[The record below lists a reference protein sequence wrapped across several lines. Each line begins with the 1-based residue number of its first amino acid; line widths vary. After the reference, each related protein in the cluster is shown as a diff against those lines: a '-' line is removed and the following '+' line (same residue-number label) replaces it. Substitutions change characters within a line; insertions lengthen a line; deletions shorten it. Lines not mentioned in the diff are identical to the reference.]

1 MPKLTNLSRSIEG
14 KVALITGAGSGMGR
28 ATAFVF
34 AEAGA
39 KVVVSDVNEKQID
52 EVANEI
58 ISSKGTCLKQALDV
72 TNQENINEAV
82 SNTIKKFGQ
91 LDILVN
97 NAGISIPTTI
107 DDENFE
113 ESWDKTFDVLLKG
126 QVNLIRAALP
136 FIRKS
141 YCGRIVNISSTEGMG
156 ATPRISPYTSAKHG
170 VIGLT
175 RSLAAELG
183 AEGITV
189 NCICPGPINTA
200 MTAAIPDEDK
210 QIYARRRVPLKR
222 YGEPEEVAH
231 MTLSLCLPAA
241 SFVNGAVLPVD
252 GGLSIKL
259 SLIHI

>member
-1 MPKLTNLSRSIEG
+1 MTKLTKLSRSVEG

-52 EVANEI
+52 EVAKEI
-58 ISSKGTCLKQALDV
+58 GSSEVTCLKQALDV
-72 TNQENINEAV
+72 TNQKNINEAV
-82 SNTIKKFGQ
+82 TNVIKEFGQ

-107 DDENFE
+107 DDENYE

-141 YCGRIVNISSTEGMG
+141 DCARIVNISSTEGMG

-183 AEGITV
+183 SQGITV

-200 MTAAIPDEDK
+200 MTAAIPTEDK

-252 GGLSIKL
+252 GGLSIKRA
-259 SLIHI
+259 

>member
-1 MPKLTNLSRSIEG
+1 MAKLTKLSRSVEG
-14 KVALITGAGSGMGR
+14 KVALITGAGSGMGK
-28 ATAFVF
+28 ATAYVF

-39 KVVVSDVNEKQID
+39 KVVVSDINEKQIA

-58 ISSKGTCLKQALDV
+58 GSSEGACLKQTLDV
-72 TNQENINEAV
+72 TNQENINEAITNV
-82 SNTIKKFGQ
+82 IKEFGQ

-107 DDENFE
+107 DDENYE
-113 ESWDKTFDVLLKG
+113 KNWDKTFDVLLKG

-136 FIRKS
+136 FIRQS
-141 YCGRIVNISSTEGMG
+141 DCGRIVNISSTEGMG
-156 ATPRISPYTSAKHG
+156 ATPKISPYTAAKHG

-200 MTAAIPDEDK
+200 MTAAIPKEDK
-210 QIYARRRVPLKR
+210 QIYSRRRVPLKR

-252 GGLSIKL
+252 GGLSIKRA
-259 SLIHI
+259 

>member
-1 MPKLTNLSRSIEG
+1 MTKLTKLSRSVEG
-14 KVALITGAGSGMGR
+14 KVALITGSGSGMGR
-28 ATAFVF
+28 ATSYVF

-39 KVVVSDVNEKQID
+39 KVVVSDINEKQIE
-52 EVANEI
+52 EVSSEI
-58 ISSKGTCLKQALDV
+58 NSSSGTCLKQILDV
-72 TNQENINEAV
+72 TNQENINEVIANV
-82 SNTIKKFGQ
+82 IEEFGQ
-91 LDILVN
+91 LDILIN

-107 DDENFE
+107 DDENYE
-113 ESWDKTFDVLLKG
+113 ESWDRTFDVLLKG

-136 FIRKS
+136 FIRES
-141 YCGRIVNISSTEGMG
+141 DCGRIVNISSTEGLG

-175 RSLAAELG
+175 RSLAVELG
-183 AEGITV
+183 SQGITV

-200 MTAAIPDEDK
+200 MTAAIPIEDK

-252 GGLSIKL
+252 GGLSIKRA
-259 SLIHI
+259 

>member
-1 MPKLTNLSRSIEG
+1 MTKLTKLSRSVEG
-14 KVALITGAGSGMGR
+14 KVALITGSGSGMGR
-28 ATAFVF
+28 ATSYVF

-39 KVVVSDVNEKQID
+39 KVVVSDINEKQIE
-52 EVANEI
+52 EVSSEI
-58 ISSKGTCLKQALDV
+58 NSSSGTCLKQILDV
-72 TNQENINEAV
+72 TNQENINEVIANV
-82 SNTIKKFGQ
+82 IEEFGR
-91 LDILVN
+91 LDILIN

-107 DDENFE
+107 DDENYE
-113 ESWDKTFDVLLKG
+113 ESWDRTFDVLLKG
-126 QVNLIRAALP
+126 QVNLIRASLP
-136 FIRKS
+136 FIRES
-141 YCGRIVNISSTEGMG
+141 DCGRIVNISSTEGLG

-183 AEGITV
+183 SQGITV

-200 MTAAIPDEDK
+200 MTAAIPIEDK

-241 SFVNGAVLPVD
+241 SFVNGAILPVD
-252 GGLSIKL
+252 GGLSIKRA
-259 SLIHI
+259 

>member
-1 MPKLTNLSRSIEG
+1 MTKLTKLSRSVEG
-14 KVALITGAGSGMGR
+14 KVALITGSGSGMGR
-28 ATAFVF
+28 ATSYVF

-39 KVVVSDVNEKQID
+39 KVVVSDINEKQID
-52 EVANEI
+52 EVSSEI
-58 ISSKGTCLKQALDV
+58 NSSNATCFKQILDV
-72 TNQENINEAV
+72 TNQKNIDGVVANI
-82 SNTIKKFGQ
+82 IKEFGQ
-91 LDILVN
+91 LDILIN

-107 DDENFE
+107 DDENYE
-113 ESWDKTFDVLLKG
+113 ASWDRTFDVLLKG

-136 FIRKS
+136 YIRKS
-141 YCGRIVNISSTEGMG
+141 DCGRIVNISSTEGLG

-183 AEGITV
+183 SQGITV

-200 MTAAIPDEDK
+200 MTAAIPSEDK
-210 QIYARRRVPLKR
+210 EIYARRRVPLKR

-252 GGLSIKL
+252 GGLSIKRA
-259 SLIHI
+259 

>member
-1 MPKLTNLSRSIEG
+1 MVKLTKLSRSVEG

-28 ATAFVF
+28 ATALVF

-39 KVVVSDVNEKQID
+39 KVVISDLNEKQID
-52 EVANEI
+52 KVANEI
-58 ISSKGTCLKQALDV
+58 SSSEGTYLKQVLDV
-72 TNQENINEAV
+72 TSQENIKEAV
-82 SNTIKKFGQ
+82 ANVIKEFGR
-91 LDILVN
+91 LDILIN
-97 NAGISIPTTI
+97 NAGISIPTPI
-107 DDENFE
+107 DDENYE

-126 QVNLIRAALP
+126 QVNLIRVALP
-136 FIRKS
+136 FIKKS
-141 YCGRIVNISSTEGMG
+141 DCGRIVNISSTEGMG
-156 ATPRISPYTSAKHG
+156 ATPKISPYTSAKHG

-183 AEGITV
+183 VEGITV

-200 MTAAIPDEDK
+200 MTATIPIEDK
-210 QIYARRRVPLKR
+210 QIYSRRRVPLKR

-252 GGLSIKL
+252 GGLSIKRA
-259 SLIHI
+259 

>member
-1 MPKLTNLSRSIEG
+1 MTKLTKLSRSVEG
-14 KVALITGAGSGMGR
+14 KVALITGSGSGMGR
-28 ATAFVF
+28 ATSYVF

-39 KVVVSDVNEKQID
+39 KVVVSDINEKQIE
-52 EVANEI
+52 EVSSEI
-58 ISSKGTCLKQALDV
+58 NSSSGTCLKQILDV
-72 TNQENINEAV
+72 TNQENIKEVIANVIEE
-82 SNTIKKFGQ
+82 FGR
-91 LDILVN
+91 LDILIN

-107 DDENFE
+107 DDENYE
-113 ESWDKTFDVLLKG
+113 ESWDRTFEVLLKG

-136 FIRKS
+136 FIRES
-141 YCGRIVNISSTEGMG
+141 DCGRIVNISSTEGLG

-183 AEGITV
+183 SQGITV

-200 MTAAIPDEDK
+200 MTAAIPIEDK

-252 GGLSIKL
+252 GGLSIKRA
-259 SLIHI
+259 

>member
-1 MPKLTNLSRSIEG
+1 MTKLTKLSRSVEG
-14 KVALITGAGSGMGR
+14 KVALITGSGSGMGR
-28 ATAFVF
+28 ATSYVF

-39 KVVVSDVNEKQID
+39 KVVVSDINKKQIE
-52 EVANEI
+52 EVSSEI
-58 ISSKGTCLKQALDV
+58 NSSNGTCLKQILDV
-72 TNQENINEAV
+72 TNQENINEVIANV
-82 SNTIKKFGQ
+82 IKEFGQ
-91 LDILVN
+91 LDILIN

-107 DDENFE
+107 DDENYE
-113 ESWDKTFDVLLKG
+113 ENWDRTFDVLLKG

-136 FIRKS
+136 FIRES
-141 YCGRIVNISSTEGMG
+141 DCGRIVNISSTEGLG

-175 RSLAAELG
+175 RSLAVELG
-183 AEGITV
+183 SQGITV

-200 MTAAIPDEDK
+200 MTAAIPIEDK

-252 GGLSIKL
+252 GGLSIKRA
-259 SLIHI
+259 

>member
-1 MPKLTNLSRSIEG
+1 MAKLTKLSRSVEG
-14 KVALITGAGSGMGR
+14 KVALITGAGSGMGK
-28 ATAFVF
+28 ATAYVF

-39 KVVVSDVNEKQID
+39 KVVVSDINDKQIN

-58 ISSKGTCLKQALDV
+58 GSSEGTCLKKTLDV
-72 TNQENINEAV
+72 TNQENINEAITNV
-82 SNTIKKFGQ
+82 IKEFGQ

-107 DDENFE
+107 DDESYE

-136 FIRKS
+136 FIRQS
-141 YCGRIVNISSTEGMG
+141 DCGRIVNISSTEGMG
-156 ATPRISPYTSAKHG
+156 ATPRISPYTAAKHG

-183 AEGITV
+183 SEGITV

-200 MTAAIPDEDK
+200 MTAAIPTENK

-252 GGLSIKL
+252 GGLSIKRA
-259 SLIHI
+259 

>member
-1 MPKLTNLSRSIEG
+1 MAKLTKLSRSIAG

-39 KVVVSDVNEKQID
+39 KVVVSDINEKQIA
-52 EVANEI
+52 EVIKEI
-58 ISSKGTCLKQALDV
+58 DSSEGACLKQVLDV
-72 TNQENINEAV
+72 TNQENINEAIT
-82 SNTIKKFGQ
+82 NIIKGFGQ

-107 DDENFE
+107 DDENYE

-136 FIRKS
+136 LIRQS
-141 YCGRIVNISSTEGMG
+141 DCGRIVNISSTEGMG

-183 AEGITV
+183 SQGITV

-200 MTAAIPDEDK
+200 MTAAIPTEDK

-252 GGLSIKL
+252 GGLSIKRA
-259 SLIHI
+259 

>member
-1 MPKLTNLSRSIEG
+1 MTKLTKLSRSVEG
-14 KVALITGAGSGMGR
+14 KVALITGSGSGMGR
-28 ATAFVF
+28 ATSYVF

-39 KVVVSDVNEKQID
+39 KVVVSDINEKQIE
-52 EVANEI
+52 EVSSEI
-58 ISSKGTCLKQALDV
+58 NSSSGTCLKQILDV
-72 TNQENINEAV
+72 TNQENINEVIANV
-82 SNTIKKFGQ
+82 IKEFGQ
-91 LDILVN
+91 LDILIN

-107 DDENFE
+107 DDENYE
-113 ESWDKTFDVLLKG
+113 ASWDRTFDVLLKG

-136 FIRKS
+136 FIRES
-141 YCGRIVNISSTEGMG
+141 DCGRIVNISSTEGLG

-183 AEGITV
+183 SQGITV

-200 MTAAIPDEDK
+200 MTAAIPIEDK

-252 GGLSIKL
+252 GGLSIKRA
-259 SLIHI
+259 

>member
-1 MPKLTNLSRSIEG
+1 MTKLTKLSRSVEG
-14 KVALITGAGSGMGR
+14 KVALITGSGSGMGR
-28 ATAFVF
+28 ATSYVF

-39 KVVVSDVNEKQID
+39 KVVVSDINEKQIE
-52 EVANEI
+52 EVSSEI
-58 ISSKGTCLKQALDV
+58 NSSSGTCLKQILDV
-72 TNQENINEAV
+72 TNQENIKEVIANVIEE
-82 SNTIKKFGQ
+82 FGQ
-91 LDILVN
+91 LDILIN

-107 DDENFE
+107 DDENYE
-113 ESWDKTFDVLLKG
+113 ASWDRTFDVLLKG
-126 QVNLIRAALP
+126 QVNLIRATLP
-136 FIRKS
+136 FIRES
-141 YCGRIVNISSTEGMG
+141 DCGRIVNISSTEGLG

-183 AEGITV
+183 SQGITV

-200 MTAAIPDEDK
+200 MTAAIPIEDK

-252 GGLSIKL
+252 GGLSIKRA
-259 SLIHI
+259 

>member
-1 MPKLTNLSRSIEG
+1 MTKLTNLSRSIEG
-14 KVALITGAGSGMGR
+14 KVALITGSGSGMGR

-82 SNTIKKFGQ
+82 SNTIKEFGQ

-252 GGLSIKL
+252 GGLSIKRA
-259 SLIHI
+259 

>member
-1 MPKLTNLSRSIEG
+1 MTKLTKLSRSVEG
-14 KVALITGAGSGMGR
+14 KVALITGSGSGMGR
-28 ATAFVF
+28 ATSYVF

-39 KVVVSDVNEKQID
+39 KVVVSDINEKQID
-52 EVANEI
+52 EVSSEI
-58 ISSKGTCLKQALDV
+58 NSCNATCLKQILDV
-72 TNQENINEAV
+72 TNQENIERVVANV
-82 SNTIKKFGQ
+82 IKEFGQ
-91 LDILVN
+91 LDILIN

-107 DDENFE
+107 DDENYE
-113 ESWDKTFDVLLKG
+113 ESWDRTFDVLLKG
-126 QVNLIRAALP
+126 QVNLIRATLP
-136 FIRKS
+136 YIRKS
-141 YCGRIVNISSTEGMG
+141 DCGRIVNISSTEGLG

-183 AEGITV
+183 SQGITV

-200 MTAAIPDEDK
+200 MTAAIPIEDK

-252 GGLSIKL
+252 GGLSIKRA
-259 SLIHI
+259 

>member
-1 MPKLTNLSRSIEG
+1 MAKLTKLSRSVEG

-52 EVANEI
+52 EVAKEI
-58 ISSKGTCLKQALDV
+58 GSSEGTCLKQVLDV
-72 TNQENINEAV
+72 TNQENINEAIT
-82 SNTIKKFGQ
+82 NIIKGFGQ

-107 DDENFE
+107 DDENYE

-141 YCGRIVNISSTEGMG
+141 DCARIVNISSTEGMG

-183 AEGITV
+183 SQG
-189 NCICPGPINTA
+189 
-200 MTAAIPDEDK
+200 
-210 QIYARRRVPLKR
+210 
-222 YGEPEEVAH
+222 
-231 MTLSLCLPAA
+231 
-241 SFVNGAVLPVD
+241 
-252 GGLSIKL
+252 L

>member
-1 MPKLTNLSRSIEG
+1 MAKLTKLSRSVEG

-39 KVVVSDVNEKQID
+39 KVVVSDINENQID
-52 EVANEI
+52 EVAKEI
-58 ISSKGTCLKQALDV
+58 DSSEGACLKQVLDV

-82 SNTIKKFGQ
+82 TNIIKEFGQ

-107 DDENFE
+107 DDENYE

-141 YCGRIVNISSTEGMG
+141 DCARIVNISSTEGMG

-183 AEGITV
+183 SQGITV

-200 MTAAIPDEDK
+200 MTAAIPTEDK

-231 MTLSLCLPAA
+231 LTLRLWLPAA
-241 SFVNGAVLPVD
+241 SFVNGTVLPVD
-252 GGLSIKL
+252 GGLSIKRA
-259 SLIHI
+259 

>member
-1 MPKLTNLSRSIEG
+1 MTKLTKLSRSVEG
-14 KVALITGAGSGMGR
+14 KVALITGSGSGMGR
-28 ATAFVF
+28 ATSYVF

-39 KVVVSDVNEKQID
+39 KVVVSDINKKQIE
-52 EVANEI
+52 EVSSEI
-58 ISSKGTCLKQALDV
+58 NSSNGTCLKQILDV
-72 TNQENINEAV
+72 TNQENINEVIANV
-82 SNTIKKFGQ
+82 IKEFGQ
-91 LDILVN
+91 LDILIN

-107 DDENFE
+107 DDENYE
-113 ESWDKTFDVLLKG
+113 ESWDRTFNVLLKG

-136 FIRKS
+136 FIRES
-141 YCGRIVNISSTEGMG
+141 DCGRIVNISSTEGLG

-175 RSLAAELG
+175 RSLAVELG
-183 AEGITV
+183 SQGITV

-200 MTAAIPDEDK
+200 MTAAIPIEDK

-252 GGLSIKL
+252 GGLSIKRA
-259 SLIHI
+259 

>member
-1 MPKLTNLSRSIEG
+1 MTKLTKLSRSVEG
-14 KVALITGAGSGMGR
+14 KVALITGSGSGMGR
-28 ATAFVF
+28 ATSYVF

-39 KVVVSDVNEKQID
+39 KVVVSDINKKQIE
-52 EVANEI
+52 EVSSEI
-58 ISSKGTCLKQALDV
+58 NSSNGTCLKQILDV
-72 TNQENINEAV
+72 TNQENINEVIANV
-82 SNTIKKFGQ
+82 IKEFGQ
-91 LDILVN
+91 LDILIN

-107 DDENFE
+107 DDENYE
-113 ESWDKTFDVLLKG
+113 ESWDRTFDVLLKG

-136 FIRKS
+136 FIRES
-141 YCGRIVNISSTEGMG
+141 DCGRIVNISSTEGLG

-183 AEGITV
+183 SQGITV

-200 MTAAIPDEDK
+200 MTAAIPIEDK

-252 GGLSIKL
+252 GGLSIKRA
-259 SLIHI
+259 

>member
-1 MPKLTNLSRSIEG
+1 MNKHTKLSRSVEG

-39 KVVVSDVNEKQID
+39 KVVVSDINEKQID
-52 EVANEI
+52 EVAKEI
-58 ISSKGTCLKQALDV
+58 GSSEGTCLKQVLDV
-72 TNQENINEAV
+72 TNQENINEGITNV
-82 SNTIKKFGQ
+82 IKEFGQ

-107 DDENFE
+107 DDENYE

-141 YCGRIVNISSTEGMG
+141 DCGRIVNISSTEGMG

-183 AEGITV
+183 SQGITV

-200 MTAAIPDEDK
+200 MTAAIPTEDK

-252 GGLSIKL
+252 GGLSIKRA
-259 SLIHI
+259 

>member
-1 MPKLTNLSRSIEG
+1 MTKLTKLSRSVEG
-14 KVALITGAGSGMGR
+14 KVALITGSGSGMGR
-28 ATAFVF
+28 ATSYVF

-39 KVVVSDVNEKQID
+39 KVVVSDINEKQIE
-52 EVANEI
+52 EVSSEI
-58 ISSKGTCLKQALDV
+58 NSSSGTCLKQILDV
-72 TNQENINEAV
+72 TNQENIKEVIANVIEE
-82 SNTIKKFGQ
+82 FGQ
-91 LDILVN
+91 LDILIN

-107 DDENFE
+107 DDENYE
-113 ESWDKTFDVLLKG
+113 ENWDRTFDVLLKG

-136 FIRKS
+136 FIRES
-141 YCGRIVNISSTEGMG
+141 DCGRIVNISSTEGLG

-183 AEGITV
+183 SQGITV

-200 MTAAIPDEDK
+200 MTAAIPFEDK

-252 GGLSIKL
+252 GGLSIKRA
-259 SLIHI
+259 

>member
-1 MPKLTNLSRSIEG
+1 MTKLTKLSRSVEG
-14 KVALITGAGSGMGR
+14 KVALITGSGSGMGR
-28 ATAFVF
+28 ATSYVF

-39 KVVVSDVNEKQID
+39 KVIVSDINEKQIE
-52 EVANEI
+52 EVSSEI
-58 ISSKGTCLKQALDV
+58 NSSSGTCLKQILDV
-72 TNQENINEAV
+72 TNQENIKEVIANV
-82 SNTIKKFGQ
+82 IKEFGQ
-91 LDILVN
+91 LDILIN

-107 DDENFE
+107 DDENYE
-113 ESWDKTFDVLLKG
+113 ESWDRTFDVLLKG

-136 FIRKS
+136 FIRES
-141 YCGRIVNISSTEGMG
+141 DCGRIVNISSTEGLG

-183 AEGITV
+183 SQGITV

-200 MTAAIPDEDK
+200 MTAAIPIEDK

-252 GGLSIKL
+252 GGLSIKRA
-259 SLIHI
+259 

>member
-1 MPKLTNLSRSIEG
+1 MALFE
-14 KVALITGAGSGMGR
+14 KVS
-28 ATAFVF
+28 
-34 AEAGA
+34 
-39 KVVVSDVNEKQID
+39 S
-52 EVANEI
+52 EI
-58 ISSKGTCLKQALDV
+58 NSSNGTCLKQILDV
-72 TNQENINEAV
+72 TNQENINEVIANV
-82 SNTIKKFGQ
+82 IKEFGQ
-91 LDILVN
+91 LDILIN

-107 DDENFE
+107 DDENYE
-113 ESWDKTFDVLLKG
+113 ESWDRTFNVLLKG

-136 FIRKS
+136 FIRES
-141 YCGRIVNISSTEGMG
+141 DCGRIVNISSTEGLG

-175 RSLAAELG
+175 RSLAVELG
-183 AEGITV
+183 SQGITV

-200 MTAAIPDEDK
+200 MTAAIPIEDK

-252 GGLSIKL
+252 GGLSIKRA
-259 SLIHI
+259 

>member
-1 MPKLTNLSRSIEG
+1 MTKLTKLSRSVEG
-14 KVALITGAGSGMGR
+14 KVALITGSGSGMGK
-28 ATAFVF
+28 ATSYVF

-39 KVVVSDVNEKQID
+39 KVVVSDINEKQID
-52 EVANEI
+52 EVISEI
-58 ISSKGTCLKQALDV
+58 NSSNGTCLKQILDV
-72 TNQENINEAV
+72 TNKKNIKEVMANI
-82 SNTIKKFGQ
+82 IKEFGQ
-91 LDILVN
+91 LDMLIN

-107 DDENFE
+107 DDENYE
-113 ESWDKTFDVLLKG
+113 ESWDRTFDVLLKG

-136 FIRKS
+136 FIRES
-141 YCGRIVNISSTEGMG
+141 DCGRIVNISSTEGLG

-183 AEGITV
+183 SQGITV

-200 MTAAIPDEDK
+200 MTAAIPVEDK

-252 GGLSIKL
+252 GGLSIKRA
-259 SLIHI
+259 

>member
-1 MPKLTNLSRSIEG
+1 MTKLTKLSRSVEG
-14 KVALITGAGSGMGR
+14 KVALITGSGSGMGR
-28 ATAFVF
+28 ATSYVF

-39 KVVVSDVNEKQID
+39 KVVVSDINEKQIE
-52 EVANEI
+52 EVSSEI
-58 ISSKGTCLKQALDV
+58 NSSSGTCLKQILDV
-72 TNQENINEAV
+72 TNQENIKEVIANVISE
-82 SNTIKKFGQ
+82 FGR
-91 LDILVN
+91 LDILIN

-107 DDENFE
+107 DDENYE
-113 ESWDKTFDVLLKG
+113 ESWDRTFDVLLKG

-136 FIRKS
+136 FIRES
-141 YCGRIVNISSTEGMG
+141 DCGRIVNISSTEGLG

-183 AEGITV
+183 SQGITV

-200 MTAAIPDEDK
+200 MTAAIPIEDK

-252 GGLSIKL
+252 GGLSIKRA
-259 SLIHI
+259 

>member
-1 MPKLTNLSRSIEG
+1 MTKLTKLSRSVEG
-14 KVALITGAGSGMGR
+14 KVALITGSGSGMGR
-28 ATAFVF
+28 ATSYVF

-39 KVVVSDVNEKQID
+39 KVVVSDINEKQIE
-52 EVANEI
+52 EVSSEI
-58 ISSKGTCLKQALDV
+58 NSSSGTCLKQILDV
-72 TNQENINEAV
+72 TNQENIKEAIANV
-82 SNTIKKFGQ
+82 IEEFGQ
-91 LDILVN
+91 LDILIN
-97 NAGISIPTTI
+97 YAGISIPTSI
-107 DDENFE
+107 DDENYE
-113 ESWDKTFDVLLKG
+113 ESWDRTFDVLLKG

-136 FIRKS
+136 FIRES
-141 YCGRIVNISSTEGMG
+141 DCGRIVNISSTEGLG

-183 AEGITV
+183 SQGITV

-200 MTAAIPDEDK
+200 MTAAIPIEDK

-252 GGLSIKL
+252 GGLSIKRA
-259 SLIHI
+259 

>member
-1 MPKLTNLSRSIEG
+1 MTKLTKLSRSVEG
-14 KVALITGAGSGMGR
+14 KVALITGSGSGMGR
-28 ATAFVF
+28 ATSYVF

-39 KVVVSDVNEKQID
+39 KVVVSDINEKQIE
-52 EVANEI
+52 EVSSEI
-58 ISSKGTCLKQALDV
+58 NSSNGTCLKQILDV
-72 TNQENINEAV
+72 TNQENINEVIANV
-82 SNTIKKFGQ
+82 IEEFGQ
-91 LDILVN
+91 LDILIN

-107 DDENFE
+107 DDENYE
-113 ESWDKTFDVLLKG
+113 ESWDRTFNVLLKG

-136 FIRKS
+136 FIRES
-141 YCGRIVNISSTEGMG
+141 DCGRIVNISSTEGLG

-175 RSLAAELG
+175 RSLAVELG
-183 AEGITV
+183 SQGITV

-200 MTAAIPDEDK
+200 MTAAIPIEDK

-252 GGLSIKL
+252 GGLSIKRA
-259 SLIHI
+259 

>member
-1 MPKLTNLSRSIEG
+1 MTKLTKLSRSIEG
-14 KVALITGAGSGMGR
+14 KVALITGSGSGMGR
-28 ATAFVF
+28 ATSYVF

-39 KVVVSDVNEKQID
+39 KVVVSDINEKQIE
-52 EVANEI
+52 EVSSEI
-58 ISSKGTCLKQALDV
+58 NSSSGTCLKQILDV
-72 TNQENINEAV
+72 TNQENIKEVIANVIEE
-82 SNTIKKFGQ
+82 FGR
-91 LDILVN
+91 LDILIN

-107 DDENFE
+107 DDENYE
-113 ESWDKTFDVLLKG
+113 ESWDRTFDVLLKG
-126 QVNLIRAALP
+126 QVNLIRASLP
-136 FIRKS
+136 FIRES
-141 YCGRIVNISSTEGMG
+141 DCGRIVNISSTEGLG

-183 AEGITV
+183 SQGITV

-200 MTAAIPDEDK
+200 MTAAIPIEDK

-241 SFVNGAVLPVD
+241 SFVNGAILPVD
-252 GGLSIKL
+252 GGLSIKRA
-259 SLIHI
+259 

>member
-1 MPKLTNLSRSIEG
+1 MTKLTKLSRSVEG
-14 KVALITGAGSGMGR
+14 KVALITGSGSGMGR
-28 ATAFVF
+28 ATSYVF

-39 KVVVSDVNEKQID
+39 KVVVSDINQKQIE
-52 EVANEI
+52 EVSSEI
-58 ISSKGTCLKQALDV
+58 NSSNGTCLKQILDV
-72 TNQENINEAV
+72 TNQENINEVIANV
-82 SNTIKKFGQ
+82 IKEFGQ
-91 LDILVN
+91 LDILIN

-107 DDENFE
+107 DDENYE
-113 ESWDKTFDVLLKG
+113 ESWDRTFNVLLKG

-136 FIRKS
+136 FIRES
-141 YCGRIVNISSTEGMG
+141 DCGRIVNISSTEGLG

-175 RSLAAELG
+175 RSLAVELG
-183 AEGITV
+183 SQGITV

-200 MTAAIPDEDK
+200 MTAAIPIEDK

-252 GGLSIKL
+252 GGLSIKRA
-259 SLIHI
+259 

>member
-1 MPKLTNLSRSIEG
+1 MTKLTKLSRSVEG
-14 KVALITGAGSGMGR
+14 KVALITGSGSGMGR
-28 ATAFVF
+28 ATSYVF

-39 KVVVSDVNEKQID
+39 KVVVSDINEKQIE
-52 EVANEI
+52 EVSSEI
-58 ISSKGTCLKQALDV
+58 NSSNGTCLKQILDV
-72 TNQENINEAV
+72 TNQENINEVIANV
-82 SNTIKKFGQ
+82 IKEFGQ
-91 LDILVN
+91 LDILIN

-107 DDENFE
+107 DDENYE
-113 ESWDKTFDVLLKG
+113 ESWDRTFNVLLKG

-136 FIRKS
+136 FIRES
-141 YCGRIVNISSTEGMG
+141 DCGRIVNISSTEGLG

-175 RSLAAELG
+175 RSLAVELG
-183 AEGITV
+183 SQGITV

-200 MTAAIPDEDK
+200 MTAAIPIEDK

-231 MTLSLCLPAA
+231 MTLSLCLPSA

-252 GGLSIKL
+252 GGLSIKRA
-259 SLIHI
+259 

>member
-1 MPKLTNLSRSIEG
+1 MTKLTKLSRSVEG
-14 KVALITGAGSGMGR
+14 KVALITGSGSGMRR
-28 ATAFVF
+28 ATSYVF

-39 KVVVSDVNEKQID
+39 KVVVSDINEKQIE
-52 EVANEI
+52 EVSSEI
-58 ISSKGTCLKQALDV
+58 NSSNGTCLKQILDV
-72 TNQENINEAV
+72 TNQENINEVIAKV
-82 SNTIKKFGQ
+82 IKEFGQ
-91 LDILVN
+91 LDILIN

-107 DDENFE
+107 DDENYE
-113 ESWDKTFDVLLKG
+113 ENWDRTFDVLLKG

-136 FIRKS
+136 FIRES
-141 YCGRIVNISSTEGMG
+141 DCGRIVNISSTEGLG

-183 AEGITV
+183 SQGITV

-200 MTAAIPDEDK
+200 MTAAIPIEDK

-252 GGLSIKL
+252 GGLSIKRA
-259 SLIHI
+259 

>member
-1 MPKLTNLSRSIEG
+1 MTKLTKLSRSVKG
-14 KVALITGAGSGMGR
+14 KVALITGSGSGMGR
-28 ATAFVF
+28 ATSYVF

-39 KVVVSDVNEKQID
+39 KVVVSDINEKQID
-52 EVANEI
+52 EVSSEI
-58 ISSKGTCLKQALDV
+58 NSSNGTCLKQILDV
-72 TNQENINEAV
+72 TNQENINEVIANV
-82 SNTIKKFGQ
+82 IKEFGQ
-91 LDILVN
+91 LDILIN

-107 DDENFE
+107 DDENYE
-113 ESWDKTFDVLLKG
+113 ESWDRTFNVLLKG

-136 FIRKS
+136 FIRES
-141 YCGRIVNISSTEGMG
+141 DCGRIVNISSTEGLG

-175 RSLAAELG
+175 RSLAVELG
-183 AEGITV
+183 SQGITV

-200 MTAAIPDEDK
+200 MTAAIPIEDK

-252 GGLSIKL
+252 GGLSIKRA
-259 SLIHI
+259 

>member
-1 MPKLTNLSRSIEG
+1 MTKLTKLSRSVEG
-14 KVALITGAGSGMGR
+14 KVALITGSGSGMGR
-28 ATAFVF
+28 ATSYVF

-39 KVVVSDVNEKQID
+39 KVVVSDINKKQIE
-52 EVANEI
+52 EVSSEI
-58 ISSKGTCLKQALDV
+58 NSSNGTCLKQILDV
-72 TNQENINEAV
+72 TNQENINEVIANV
-82 SNTIKKFGQ
+82 IKEFGQ
-91 LDILVN
+91 LDILIN

-107 DDENFE
+107 DDENYE
-113 ESWDKTFDVLLKG
+113 EIWDRTFNVLLKG

-136 FIRKS
+136 FIRES
-141 YCGRIVNISSTEGMG
+141 DCGRIVNISSTEGLG

-175 RSLAAELG
+175 RSLAVELG
-183 AEGITV
+183 SQGITV

-200 MTAAIPDEDK
+200 MTAAIPIEDK

-252 GGLSIKL
+252 GGLSIKRA
-259 SLIHI
+259 

>member
-1 MPKLTNLSRSIEG
+1 MTKLTNLSRSIEE
-14 KVALITGAGSGMGR
+14 KVALITGSGSGMGR

-58 ISSKGTCLKQALDV
+58 ISSKGTCLKQVLDI

-82 SNTIKKFGQ
+82 SNTIKEFGQ

-107 DDENFE
+107 DDKNFE

-175 RSLAAELG
+175 RSLAVELG

-200 MTAAIPDEDK
+200 MTAAIPEEDK

-252 GGLSIKL
+252 GGLSIKRA
-259 SLIHI
+259 

>member
-1 MPKLTNLSRSIEG
+1 INQ
-14 KVALITGAGSGMGR
+14 
-28 ATAFVF
+28 
-34 AEAGA
+34 
-39 KVVVSDVNEKQID
+39 KQIE
-52 EVANEI
+52 EVSSEI
-58 ISSKGTCLKQALDV
+58 NSSNGTCLKQILDV
-72 TNQENINEAV
+72 TNQENINEVIANV
-82 SNTIKKFGQ
+82 IKEFGQ
-91 LDILVN
+91 LDILIN

-107 DDENFE
+107 DDENYE
-113 ESWDKTFDVLLKG
+113 ESWDRTFDVLLKG

-136 FIRKS
+136 FIRES
-141 YCGRIVNISSTEGMG
+141 DCGRIVNISSTEGLG

-175 RSLAAELG
+175 RSLAVELG
-183 AEGITV
+183 SQGITV

-200 MTAAIPDEDK
+200 MTAAIPIEDK

-252 GGLSIKL
+252 GGLSIKRA
-259 SLIHI
+259 

>member
-1 MPKLTNLSRSIEG
+1 MTKLTKLSRSVEG
-14 KVALITGAGSGMGR
+14 KVALITGSGSGMGR
-28 ATAFVF
+28 ATSYVF

-39 KVVVSDVNEKQID
+39 KVVVSDINKKQIE
-52 EVANEI
+52 EVSSEI
-58 ISSKGTCLKQALDV
+58 NSSNGTCLKQILDV
-72 TNQENINEAV
+72 TNQENINEVIA
-82 SNTIKKFGQ
+82 NIIKEFGQ
-91 LDILVN
+91 LDILIN

-107 DDENFE
+107 DDENYE
-113 ESWDKTFDVLLKG
+113 ESWDRTFNVLLKG

-136 FIRKS
+136 FIRES
-141 YCGRIVNISSTEGMG
+141 DCGRIVNISSTEGLG

-175 RSLAAELG
+175 RSLAVELG
-183 AEGITV
+183 SQGITV

-200 MTAAIPDEDK
+200 MTAAIPIEDK

-252 GGLSIKL
+252 GGLSIKRA
-259 SLIHI
+259 

>member
-1 MPKLTNLSRSIEG
+1 
-14 KVALITGAGSGMGR
+14 
-28 ATAFVF
+28 
-34 AEAGA
+34 
-39 KVVVSDVNEKQID
+39 
-52 EVANEI
+52 
-58 ISSKGTCLKQALDV
+58 
-72 TNQENINEAV
+72 
-82 SNTIKKFGQ
+82 
-91 LDILVN
+91 
-97 NAGISIPTTI
+97 
-107 DDENFE
+107 
-113 ESWDKTFDVLLKG
+113 
-126 QVNLIRAALP
+126 
-136 FIRKS
+136 
-141 YCGRIVNISSTEGMG
+141 MG

-200 MTAAIPDEDK
+200 MTASIPDEDK

-252 GGLSIKL
+252 GGLSIKRA
-259 SLIHI
+259 